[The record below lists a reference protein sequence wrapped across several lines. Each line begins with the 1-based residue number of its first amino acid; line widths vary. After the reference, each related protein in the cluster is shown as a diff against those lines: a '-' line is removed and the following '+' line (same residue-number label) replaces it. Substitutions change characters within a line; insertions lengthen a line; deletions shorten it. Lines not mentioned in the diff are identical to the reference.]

1 MHPWN
6 ASIES
11 FYKKAKLKDIPSW
24 FQLKV
29 SSLMIHIYACYA
41 ILTLFNDNRTKQKK
55 LVLCLSQFF

>member
-11 FYKKAKLKDIPSW
+11 FYKKTKLKDIPSW

-29 SSLMIHIYACYA
+29 SSLMIYAYYA

>member
-29 SSLMIHIYACYA
+29 SSLMIYAYYA
-41 ILTLFNDNRTKQKK
+41 ILTLFNDNRTKKKK

>member
-29 SSLMIHIYACYA
+29 SSLMIYAYYA